1 MAELLTCREA
11 AGRPVATV
19 MARKGVDAQAIGKAL
34 GLELADG
41 PMACSNGTMLAI
53 GTGPM
58 AWLVMDE
65 AGGEDFADR
74 LQERLQGLASVS
86 DQSSS
91 YAILRLSGP
100 GARTVLQR
108 GASVDLH
115 PDAFSAGS
123 VATTVIAHIG
133 TIIRQ
138 VDDLPTFDVAVFRSL
153 SGSFR
158 HWLEEAG
165 AAL

>member
-1 MAELLTCREA
+1 MAEQLSCQEVT
-11 AGRPVATV
+11 GRRVATV
-19 MARKGVDAQAIGKAL
+19 MARKSADAQEIGKAL
-34 GLELADG
+34 GLELGDG
-41 PMACSNGTMLAI
+41 PRTFSNGTMLAI
-53 GTGPM
+53 GTGPG

-65 AGGEDFADR
+65 AGGDDFADR
-74 LQERLQGLASVS
+74 LQDRLYGLASVS

-100 GARTVLQR
+100 GARTILQR
-108 GASVDLH
+108 GASVDFH

-133 TIIRQ
+133 AIIWK

-158 HWLEEAG
+158 HWLKQAA

>member
-1 MAELLTCREA
+1 MAEQLTCQEV
-11 AGRPVATV
+11 AGRWVATV
-19 MARKGVDAQAIGKAL
+19 MARKSADAQAIGMAL
-34 GLELADG
+34 GLDLADR
-41 PMACSNGTMLAI
+41 PLARSNGTMLAI
-53 GTGPM
+53 GTGPG

-65 AGGEDFADR
+65 IGGEDFADR
-74 LQERLQGLASVS
+74 LQDRLHGLASVS

-100 GARTVLQR
+100 GARTILQR
-108 GASVDLH
+108 GASVDFH
-115 PDAFSAGS
+115 PDTFSAGS

-133 TIIRQ
+133 AIIWQ
-138 VDDLPTFDVAVFRSL
+138 VDDLPSFDVAVFRSV

-158 HWLEEAG
+158 HWLQEAG